1 MQKFNYTAR
10 KHPRT
15 LHEAF
20 PVTAYQWWFPPEKK
34 PLTGLDLGLWTVA
47 ILAAFVTAYIWLTV

>member
-1 MQKFNYTAR
+1 MQKFNYTTR

-34 PLTGLDLGLWTVA
+34 PATLVDWLLRIMACVLIYSAASLW
-47 ILAAFVTAYIWLTV
+47 ING